1 MNLAEVTCPRC
12 ADNIGVF
19 EMGVMEVDDKCSN
32 CDFVVSKIEEV
43 PCLRDCEEKQ
53 INLISKASTL
63 PSYDSSNLKIPFI
76 DRALQSDLL
85 TLELGGGLDLCQNKN
100 LIKSDAFLYS
110 KEMHLIADAHSLPF
124 ADETFSFVYAL
135 AVFEHLHSPWIAADE
150 IFRVLKP
157 GGEVF
162 VLTAFMQHEHG
173 YPNHYFNMTRSG
185 LERIFCNFEISQI
198 KPSSQSSFDQLSYI
212 FMDFV
217 TFLNGVDLESKYEGP
232 KQRLEVAVK
241 EFCNSVKEL
250 DSYLLSEKN
259 ISQDWFKIAP
269 SIEVTA
275 KKK

>member
-1 MNLAEVTCPRC
+1 MN
-12 ADNIGVF
+12 
-19 EMGVMEVDDKCSN
+19 
-32 CDFVVSKIEEV
+32 
-43 PCLRDCEEKQ
+43 
-53 INLISKASTL
+53 
-63 PSYDSSNLKIPFI
+63 
-76 DRALQSDLL
+76 
-85 TLELGGGLDLCQNKN
+85 
-100 LIKSDAFLYS
+100 
-110 KEMHLIADAHSLPF
+110 LIADAHALPF

-185 LERIFCNFEISQI
+185 LERIFCNFEIGEI

-217 TFLNGVDLESKYEGP
+217 TFLNGVDLERKCKDQKY
-232 KQRLEVAVK
+232 RLQNTVK
-241 EFCNSVKEL
+241 VFCDSVEEL
-250 DSYLLSEKN
+250 DPLLLKEKN

-269 SIEVTA
+269 SIEITA
-275 KKK
+275 LKK

>member
-12 ADNIGVF
+12 AYNIGVV
-19 EMGVMEVDDKCSN
+19 ESGVVEVEDNCSN
-32 CDFVVSKIEEV
+32 CEFLVSKIEGI
-43 PCLRDCEEKQ
+43 PNLRDCEEKQ

-63 PSYDSSNLKIPFI
+63 PSYDSSNMQIPFI

-110 KEMHLIADAHSLPF
+110 KDMHLIADAHSLPF

-173 YPNHYFNMTRSG
+173 YPGHYFNMTRSG
-185 LERIFCNFEISQI
+185 LERIFCNFEINQI
-198 KPSSQSSFDQLSYI
+198 KPSSHSSFDQLSYI

-217 TFLNGVDLESKYEGP
+217 TFLNKVELENKLKGY
-232 KQRLEVAVK
+232 KHKLEFAVK
-241 EFCNSVKEL
+241 EFCKSVKDL
-250 DSYLLSEKN
+250 DSLLLDENN

-269 SIEVTA
+269 SIEITA